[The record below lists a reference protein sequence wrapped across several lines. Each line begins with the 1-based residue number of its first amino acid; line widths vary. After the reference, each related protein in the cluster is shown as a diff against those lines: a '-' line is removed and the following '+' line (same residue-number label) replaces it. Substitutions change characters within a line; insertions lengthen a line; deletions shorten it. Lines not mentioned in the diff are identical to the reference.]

1 MKRDDN
7 IYVKL
12 VLDVHFDKDAPNFY
26 VDDKVIS
33 WCPTPEEITFINE
46 SVQKISQHQWTPTTA
61 TTIPPAY
68 TYPTTT
74 QTPNTSAA
82 MPKAPAYTQQTPS
95 TPQTTSPPTT
105 TPRSTPTSSPAA
117 GLKESTVDIL
127 LKRKKDEKDQK
138 VAFVP

>member
-12 VLDVHFDKDAPNFY
+12 VLDVHFDKDAPNFHA
-26 VDDKVIS
+26 DDKVIS

-46 SVQKISQHQWTPTTA
+46 SVQKISQHQWTPTT
-61 TTIPPAY
+61 TTPSAAY

-74 QTPNTSAA
+74 QPQPPSATV
-82 MPKAPAYTQQTPS
+82 PKTPAYAQQTPS
-95 TPQTTSPPTT
+95 TPQTNSTQTT
-105 TPRSTPTSSPAA
+105 TSRSTSSPAA

-127 LKRKKDEKDQK
+127 LKRKKDEKEQK